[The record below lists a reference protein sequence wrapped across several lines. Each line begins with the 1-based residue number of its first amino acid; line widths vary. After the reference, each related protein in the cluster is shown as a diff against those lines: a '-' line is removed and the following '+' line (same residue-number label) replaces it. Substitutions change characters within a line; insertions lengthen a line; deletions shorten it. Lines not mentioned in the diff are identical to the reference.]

1 MVVHLIRTT
10 NGFDTISLPDFGNTL
25 NTITGKMSGNK
36 NFVTLADDV
45 KKLNEESGTY
55 LTLAQKAVKGGSEAM
70 IARDNQRAVVV
81 KLLHTMGNNVTA
93 ISDGDLAIM
102 ESSGFPYTKSR
113 KPSPPLTEAAA
124 PKVQNGLLKKQI
136 KCKAKRQKGC
146 LPSIVFMITSTPELQ
161 DSWKTFV
168 NAKVDFTFTNLQSGV
183 EYSIKYMLNG
193 PRNQH
198 VESPVV
204 TFRPQ

>member
-1 MVVHLIRTT
+1 MAVQFIRAT
-10 NGFDTISLPDFGNTL
+10 NGFETLSLPDFGNLL

-36 NFVTLADDV
+36 YFITMSDDV
-45 KKLNEESGTY
+45 KRLNEESGIY
-55 LTLAQKAVKGGSEAM
+55 LTLAQKAVKGGSEAI
-70 IARDNQRAVVV
+70 IARDSQRAIVV

-93 ISDGDLAIM
+93 ISDGNLAMM

-113 KPSPPLTEAAA
+113 KPSPPLTQAQS

-136 KCKAKRQKGC
+136 QCRAKRQKGC
-146 LPSIVFMITSTPELQ
+146 LPSIVFMITSTPDLQ

-168 NAKVDFTFTNLQSGV
+168 NAKVDYTFTDLESGV
-183 EYSIKYMLNG
+183 EYAIKYALNG